1 MAQQQAQQG
10 GGTDSGMG
18 PVWIT
23 VLLFVTFYLIWA
35 LARAQIVKFVFFFNL
50 LQAKLVVL
58 FLGPGV
64 LDIDINW
71 MSTVDPGSVEWDQL
85 VASTMHIGSYVRYPF
100 CFLLAVLS
108 LVLFQSDVTRKFRR
122 AHNMKTLRA
131 QEQKNWTCI
140 MPVIN
145 EDLAKTDISTGP
157 WAMALNPMEFA
168 RQNNL
173 LKKEDPL
180 LDAKPGTKKN
190 PGEQWTAGIRKVE
203 AKRIFTMQ
211 LGPVWE
217 GFDKA
222 PPQARALAA
231 VFMARMNRDRQGASM
246 ILDTLVKTA
255 VQQGKPNYDI
265 ANETLL
271 KHQGIEMVQELL
283 SQHAYLLTVMAS
295 LLQASRQDGVVP
307 SSEFLWLKLFDRR
320 LWYMLNCVGRQTPY
334 AEVAGPFAHWRAE
347 QVLGRRSLVPM
358 VDEAIRALEIAVK
371 EVKLSPKELRGLTP

>member
-1 MAQQQAQQG
+1 MAQQQQQG
-10 GGTDSGMG
+10 GGNDSGMG
-18 PVWIT
+18 PIWIA
-23 VLLFVTFYLIWA
+23 VLLFVTIFLVWS
-35 LARAQIVKFVFFFNL
+35 LARAQIVRFIFFFNL
-50 LQAKLVVL
+50 LQAKLVALV
-58 FLGPGV
+58 LGPGF

-71 MSTVDPGSVEWDQL
+71 MNTVDPGSVEWGQL
-85 VASTMHIGSYVRYPF
+85 VSSTVHIGSYVRYPF
-100 CFLLAVLS
+100 CFLLGVLA

-140 MPVIN
+140 MPVVN
-145 EDLAKTDISTGP
+145 EDLAKTDINTGP
-157 WAMALNPMEFA
+157 WAMALNPLEFA
-168 RQNNL
+168 RKNNL

-180 LDAKPGTKKN
+180 LDMAPGTKKS
-190 PGEQWTAGIRKVE
+190 PGEEWTAGIRKID
-203 AKRIFTMQ
+203 AKRIFTAQ

-222 PPQARALAA
+222 PPQARAMAA

-255 VQQGKPNYDI
+255 VQGKPNYDI
-265 ANETLL
+265 ANAILK
-271 KHQGIEMVQELL
+271 KHQEVEIVQEVL
-283 SQHAYLLTVMAS
+283 QKHAYLLTVMAS

-307 SSEFLWLKLFDRR
+307 SAEFLWLKLFDRR
-320 LWYMLNCVGRQTPY
+320 LWYMLNCIGRQTPY

-347 QVLGRRSLVPM
+347 QTLGRRSLVPM

-371 EVKLSPKELRGLTP
+371 EVKLSPKELQGLTP